1 MYILF
6 SGYLQLTIHNPGIMK
21 TAYRR
26 AERCD
31 KPSYEK
37 LDDAQGGTDWSMD
50 QYSPT
55 WEGLAELN
63 SLSNS
68 SFHDRMDVDDIPTI
82 LKDTPYSTLMA
93 LKARSPNQKQ
103 VFPPRLRS
111 ERQRSSSPPG
121 MSCGRKLSLQAVSSF
136 PSLTPYSNSEESD
149 SLLRNDQTDST
160 GNH

>member
-1 MYILF
+1 
-6 SGYLQLTIHNPGIMK
+6 MK

-31 KPSYEK
+31 KSSYEK
-37 LDDAQGGTDWSMD
+37 LDVAQGGKDWSMD

-55 WEGLAELN
+55 WEALAELD
-63 SLSNS
+63 SLSNC
-68 SFHDRMDVDDIPTI
+68 SFHDRMEVDDIPAI
-82 LKDTPYSTLMA
+82 LKETTGSTLTA
-93 LKARSPNQKQ
+93 LKASSPNQKQ
-103 VFPPRLRS
+103 EFPPRLRS

-136 PSLTPYSNSEESD
+136 PSLTTHSDSEEGESPF
-149 SLLRNDQTDST
+149 RNDQTDST